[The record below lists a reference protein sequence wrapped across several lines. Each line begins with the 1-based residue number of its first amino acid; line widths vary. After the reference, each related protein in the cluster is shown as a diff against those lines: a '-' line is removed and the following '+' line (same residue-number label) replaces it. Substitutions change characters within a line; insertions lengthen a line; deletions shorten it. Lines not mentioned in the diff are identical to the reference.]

1 MSKMIQVRYVEDS
14 LHRRLKSRAAAEGLS
29 LSDFLK
35 RELERIADRPTVTQV
50 RERLAAL
57 PTVVLPIAAADLV
70 RAERE
75 ARAESLPVPFAE

>member
-1 MSKMIQVRYVEDS
+1 MIQLRYVDDT
-14 LHRRLKSRAAAEGLS
+14 LHRRLKARAAVEGLS

-57 PTVVLPIAAADLV
+57 PPVELPVSAAELV
-70 RAERE
+70 RAERDG
-75 ARAESLPVPFAE
+75 R